1 MQLFK
6 IPHLYCP
13 FPSHINFELEKQLA
27 EHTEKWLVNFHLLEE
42 SSLLHY
48 QQQNFA
54 SMIVRSYPYGS
65 FRELCAWCD
74 LNTLL
79 FIIDDQLDEEFI
91 IADQQGL
98 INYGE
103 SFILLLEKGILDD
116 SGKGHQKVLLAL
128 EDFWNRIR
136 KYSSLR
142 WQEIFIQ
149 NIRDMFSAGLWQ
161 FQHIVNGEKPTLK
174 AYYQLR
180 QYLGAA
186 HLASDSLEVTG
197 NIHMP
202 DEVYKDEAIKNL
214 TISARNAICFSNDLF
229 SLGKE
234 ISQSEGGAEFNIVSI
249 LQNERGISMDEAII
263 TSAQLHDREVLNF
276 IEQSNSVRAYG
287 HVTDNAIKK
296 YISGLEYLMRGNIDW
311 STEATTRYPHIYE
324 K

>member
-13 FPSHINFELEKQLA
+13 FPSHTNFELEKQLSA
-27 EHTEKWLVNFHLLEE
+27 HTQKWLIDFNLLGE
-42 SSLLHY
+42 SFLLHY
-48 QQQNFA
+48 QKQNFA

-65 FRELCAWCD
+65 FKELCAWCD

-91 IADQQGL
+91 IADQQAL

-103 SFILLLEKGILDD
+103 SFILLLEKGIVDD
-116 SGKGHQKVLLAL
+116 SGKGHLKALLAL
-128 EDFWNRIR
+128 EDFWYRIR
-136 KYSSLR
+136 QVSSLR

-197 NIHMP
+197 NINMP
-202 DEVYKDEAIKNL
+202 DEVYKDETIKNL
-214 TISARNAICFSNDLF
+214 TICARNAICFANDLF
-229 SLGKE
+229 SLAKE
-234 ISQSEGGAEFNIVSI
+234 IAKSEGGAEFNIVSI
-249 LQNERGISMDEAII
+249 LQNERGISIDEAIT
-263 TSAQLHDREVLNF
+263 TSAHLHDQEVLNF
-276 IEQSNSVRAYG
+276 MEYSNSVRTYG
-287 HVTDNAIKK
+287 NATDNAIKK

-311 STEATTRYPHIYE
+311 STEATTRYPHIYG